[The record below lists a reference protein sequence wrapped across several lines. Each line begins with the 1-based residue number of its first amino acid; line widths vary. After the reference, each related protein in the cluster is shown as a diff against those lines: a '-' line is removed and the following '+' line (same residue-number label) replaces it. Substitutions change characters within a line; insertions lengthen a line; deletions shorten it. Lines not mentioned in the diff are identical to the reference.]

1 MIVAA
6 IWEEINDQAYYR
18 FLGAVAVGN
27 VLLVLLQPV
36 LRRLRGAPAP
46 SRQERPLGD
55 TFRLVF
61 TLKGIP
67 ARRAVDEA
75 VKALERGGAHV
86 ENVERLP

>member
-6 IWEEINDQAYYR
+6 IWEEIDDEAYYR

-36 LRRLRGAPAP
+36 LRRLGGAPAP
-46 SRQERPLGD
+46 PRQERPRGD

-61 TLKGIP
+61 KLKGIP
-67 ARRAVDEA
+67 AQRAVDEA